1 MSFLG
6 YIVISDRVAE
16 TCEDCNLEKAPAG
29 VFSFGGIIMTN
40 MEEKPFLT
48 YKQQVKKLKDKELKI
63 EDEEYVIWLLK
74 KYSYFDLI
82 SGYKEP
88 FKRKDGKY
96 KANVTIEDIYALYC
110 FDDKLRALILRYILK
125 IEKHIKSLI
134 SYSFCKKYGED
145 QGQYMNVTNFNYT
158 DKIQEEINKLV
169 NKISHI
175 INHPDNYVYIR
186 YQKEKY
192 GNVPLWVMMKAITL
206 GTVSKL
212 YSFLQPGIQSK
223 ISREFAYVNEGML
236 IQMLNLLARVRNVCA
251 HNERLYDYKY
261 RKGTI
266 SDTEIHMGLKIKKE
280 KGQYGKGKNDL
291 FAVVIVFRY
300 LLEKDNFI
308 DFIKEFEKIFN
319 ELLSR
324 TRMIQK
330 QQMHKYMGFPDN
342 WVEIKNF

>member
-1 MSFLG
+1 MSSLW
-6 YIVISDRVAE
+6 YVIVSDRVAE
-16 TCEDCNLEKAPAG
+16 TCVDCNLERAPAG
-29 VFSFGGIIMTN
+29 AFSFGGLLMD
-40 MEEKPFLT
+40 MKMKPFLT
-48 YKQQVKKLKDKELKI
+48 YEKQIRKLKEKELKI
-63 EDEEYVIWLLK
+63 EDENYAVWLLK

-82 SGYKEP
+82 SGYKGP

-110 FDDKLRALILRYILK
+110 FDDKLRALILRYVLK

-134 SYSFCKKYGED
+134 SYAFCEKHGGN
-145 QGQYMNVTNFNYT
+145 QSQYTNVTNFNYT
-158 DKIQEEINKLV
+158 DKMQEEINKLV

-175 INHPDNYVYIR
+175 INHPNNYVYIR

-212 YSFLQPGIQSK
+212 YSFLPPGIQSK
-223 ISREFAYVNEGML
+223 ISREFTYVNEGML

-266 SDTEIHMGLKIKKE
+266 SDTEIHTSLGIKKE

-308 DFIKEFEKIFN
+308 DFIREFEKIFN

-330 QQMHKYMGFPDN
+330 QQMYKYMGFPDN
-342 WVEIKNF
+342 WMEINNF